1 LLVVTT
7 FPLKKTA
14 FAFFRRIIA
23 VGRPQ
28 TVDDD
33 DDDAEAEADPSF
45 RVVAKAKVVGT
56 RHPDALW
63 DWIVFLH
70 V

>member
-1 LLVVTT
+1 MLSPISALE
-7 FPLKKTA
+7 TA

-33 DDDAEAEADPSF
+33 DDDADAAEASSF
-45 RVVAKAKVVGT
+45 RVVAKAKVVGSYT
-56 RHPDALW
+56 QMHYGIGLFSY
-63 DWIVFLH
+63 I
-70 V
+70 